1 MIKCKSHTIM
11 KLICAERFLGVPI
24 RRMTLHNCDAIE
36 DGLTPDG
43 KRRGD
48 RSRQFAMKLGL
59 VTMTTTLTWFTFCFW
74 PLGTESVI

>member
-1 MIKCKSHTIM
+1 M

-59 VTMTTTLTWFTFCFW
+59 VTMTTTLIWFTFCFW